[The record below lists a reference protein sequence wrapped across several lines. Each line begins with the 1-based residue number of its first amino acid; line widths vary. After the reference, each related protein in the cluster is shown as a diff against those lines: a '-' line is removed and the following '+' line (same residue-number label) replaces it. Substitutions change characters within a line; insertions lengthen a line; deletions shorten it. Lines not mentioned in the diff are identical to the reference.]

1 MNFSKRS
8 RYGIRALIDLAQ
20 NTEAGCVQLS
30 DIADRNCISVK
41 YLEQIF
47 SGLRKAGILRSV
59 KGPQGGYLLAKE
71 PSKLKIA
78 DVILALDGSYF
89 LEKEECQ
96 DDEKGKAEALAVQTD
111 IIDPINQYIH
121 QFLNTLTLQTL
132 VERSE
137 GYKALTGDM
146 YYI

>member
-96 DDEKGKAEALAVQTD
+96 DDEKGKAEALAVQTE
-111 IIDPINQYIH
+111 IIEPINQYIH

>member
-132 VERSE
+132 VESSE